1 MATVCGR
8 STYRGRGQASAY
20 SQKKV
25 VRKVITLTSVS
36 VSDRIRDLF
45 DLDNVHV
52 LCYIS
57 TMIEIKYWN
66 KVPSPFLLPHPKTDR
81 PGQIKKKKKKGC
93 RTASAAFLLNVLYSE
108 RHRMICRLETLDL
121 IPDRRRRSAF

>member
-20 SQKKV
+20 LQKKKV

-81 PGQIKKKKKKGC
+81 PGQIKKKKKK
-93 RTASAAFLLNVLYSE
+93 RLPNSKRSVSVE
-108 RHRMICRLETLDL
+108 RALFRKTPHDL
-121 IPDRRRRSAF
+121 QT